1 MTHTFTTPQ
10 KRLLQ
15 KLLKAGRWN
24 NEGEIVR
31 HGLQLVASE
40 VKRQNAPELAPY
52 PPALLACAY
61 RRQTQREHK
70 EEQTLADAAAGP
82 QKGELE

>member
-40 VKRQNAPELAPY
+40 LKRKNPPELAPY
-52 PPALLACAY
+52 SPALLARAY
-61 RRQTQREHK
+61 RRHTLREQK
-70 EEQTLADAAAGP
+70 EERAMAEASAGP